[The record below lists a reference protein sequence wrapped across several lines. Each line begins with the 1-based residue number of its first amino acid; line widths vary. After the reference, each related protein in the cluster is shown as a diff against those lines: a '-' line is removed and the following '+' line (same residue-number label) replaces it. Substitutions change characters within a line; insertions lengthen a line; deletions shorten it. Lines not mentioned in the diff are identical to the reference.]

1 MATGDQIKNLI
12 RAHYQNDISRFQSV
26 ALQIAANESKKSH
39 HKLAKEIKEIIEKG
53 SPVQK
58 NYDKNGMNISQKDDI
73 NGSLQ
78 LKFTSVNKHE
88 IVFSDSVR
96 SNLNKVINEHKN
108 INSLR
113 EFGLNPRR
121 KLLFHGLP
129 GTGKTMSAAMIA
141 TELDMPFYAILL
153 DGLISKYMGE
163 TAARLR
169 AIFNFISN
177 NKAVY
182 LFDEFDSI
190 GTDRS
195 SANDLGEIKRVL
207 NSFLIFFEEEDS
219 ESIVIAATNH
229 VQSLDKALFRRFD
242 DIIEFGLPGQR
253 EIQQLIENKFILFDF
268 LVKNWQEIFDS
279 AKGLSYAEISNAC
292 DDAAKDAVLNNKNNV
307 IEGFL
312 IKSLKT
318 KIRL

>member
-1 MATGDQIKNLI
+1 MATGDQVKNLI

-26 ALQIAANESKKSH
+26 ALQIAAYESKKGH
-39 HKLAKEIKEIIEKG
+39 HKLAKELKEIIEKG
-53 SPVQK
+53 SPIQK
-58 NYDKNGMNISQKDDI
+58 NYDKNGMNISQKDDM

-78 LKFTSVNKHE
+78 LKFTSVSKHE
-88 IVFSDSVR
+88 IVFSETVQN
-96 SNLNKVINEHKN
+96 NLDKVINEHKN

-113 EFGLNPRR
+113 EFGLSPRR

-129 GTGKTMSAAMIA
+129 GTGKTMSAAMLA

-153 DGLISKYMGE
+153 DGLMSKYMGE
-163 TAARLR
+163 TAAKLR

-190 GTDRS
+190 GSDRS
-195 SANDLGEIKRVL
+195 STNDLGEIKRVL
-207 NSFLIFFEEEDS
+207 NSFLIFFEEEES
-219 ESIVIAATNH
+219 ESIVVAATNH

-242 DIIEFGLPGQR
+242 DIIEFALPGPK
-253 EIQQLIENKFILFDF
+253 EIKCLIENKFMLFDF
-268 LVKNWQEIFDS
+268 KVLDWEGVFDS

-292 DDAAKDAVLNNKNNV
+292 DDAAKDAVLNNKNKV
-307 IEGFL
+307 VEEFFK
-312 IKSLKT
+312 KSLKNKT
-318 KIRL
+318 RL